1 MYGVVSDGGRSV
13 EKNMHGIRPENL
25 TNKELVHYAWLTGA
39 AQLPPDWVVELIKR
53 LEDSLKEI
61 VV

>member
-1 MYGVVSDGGRSV
+1 
-13 EKNMHGIRPENL
+13 MHGIRPENL

-39 AQLPPDWVVELIKR
+39 AQLPLDWVVELIKR
-53 LEDSLKEI
+53 LENSLKET